1 MRLWAAAP
9 VKKPEPEPE
18 VNLEHDMMEV
28 KSRIDS
34 FKDVLNIG
42 DKFGMSDEQR
52 KMIKNQ
58 LSELELTYV
67 KLQKTLNLEEP
78 APTASLIEPKKPE
91 EAKPTVPAAV
101 VSAADSI
108 PAQDFTDLDKFTQM
122 KNEEAKHPFKA
133 KSLKDRIKSVRSN
146 IREEEE
152 GRSRRITDLN
162 M

>member
-1 MRLWAAAP
+1 
-9 VKKPEPEPE
+9 
-18 VNLEHDMMEV
+18 
-28 KSRIDS
+28 
-34 FKDVLNIG
+34 
-42 DKFGMSDEQR
+42 
-52 KMIKNQ
+52 MIKNQ

-78 APTASLIEPKKPE
+78 APTASLIEKKPE

-122 KNEEAKHPFKA
+122 KNEEAKQTFKA

-146 IREEEE
+146 IHEEE
-152 GRSRRITDLN
+152 GEIQKDNRPQYVKDFEKNLMPETELNVKTNGRSRYLT
-162 M
+162 